1 MSDQSTRSFTG
12 VRYKV
17 NSSDWVVDNS
27 DAVNRCVTVKD
38 LFEYL
43 QTADQANYDLIDRES
58 SVVRMNMNKVNF
70 NAELTAIRPNDSDGD
85 GQLAYVAFNK
95 QSMKGGQ

>member
-1 MSDQSTRSFTG
+1 MSDQSTRPFTG

-27 DAVNRCVTVKD
+27 DAVNNCVTIRD
-38 LFEYL
+38 LFNYL
-43 QTADQANYDLIDRES
+43 QTADVANYGLIDRES

-70 NAELTAIRPNDSDGD
+70 NAELIAIRPNDDDGD

-95 QSMKGGQ
+95 QSTKGGQ